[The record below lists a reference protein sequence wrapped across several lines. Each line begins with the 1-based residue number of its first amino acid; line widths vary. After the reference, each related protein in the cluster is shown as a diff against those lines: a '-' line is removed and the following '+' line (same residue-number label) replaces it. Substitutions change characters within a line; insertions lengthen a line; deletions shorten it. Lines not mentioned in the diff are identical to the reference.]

1 MNRRYDFYVVEDN
14 AGGIHLIVE
23 KEMYDSF
30 KIVGWFSDYEYYGR
44 DRLFA
49 DMKAVMCGDVHELL
63 KSESNNIVDEASFKE
78 ADNMIYANDCNYTVI
93 CENVRNNVIITPAY
107 MGSAG
112 RYLFDIGYND
122 TRPYVEIKF

>member
-23 KEMYDSF
+23 VEKYDTF
-30 KIVGWFSDYEYYGR
+30 KIVGWFADYEYYGK

-49 DMKAVMCGDVHELL
+49 DIKTIMAGDAHKML
-63 KSESNNIVDEASFKE
+63 KSEFNNIVDEATFKE

-93 CENVRNNVIITPAY
+93 CQNVGNNVIITPAY

-112 RYLFDIGYND
+112 RYIFDIGYND
-122 TRPYVEIKF
+122 NRPRVEITF

>member
-49 DMKAVMCGDVHELL
+49 DMKAVMRGDVHELL
-63 KSESNNIVDEASFKE
+63 KSESNNIVDEVSFKE

-93 CENVRNNVIITPAY
+93 CQNVGNNVIITPAY

>member
-1 MNRRYDFYVVEDN
+1 MRRYDFYVVEDN

-23 KEMYDSF
+23 KEGYDYY

-44 DRLFA
+44 GRLFA
-49 DMKAVMCGDVHELL
+49 DMKAVMRGDVHELL
-63 KSESNNIVDEASFKE
+63 KSESNNIVDEVSFKE

-93 CENVRNNVIITPAY
+93 CENVGNSVIITPAY